1 MFAIP
6 LNYSLTLQNTQLE
19 PQVAMSTEDLA
30 EFFVKEYHLA
40 RLDPNLEQPSTLTLN
55 ANMIQL
61 GNNVQNIVQNTL
73 NQVQAQNAA
82 FNIVLA
88 ANTKRIEEMEAKEKK
103 RLEKDKADKERLA
116 ALHDKVETWMAKCN
130 VLQTPEKPIT
140 RNESMTTSCSER
152 STPAKDGLRIVDW
165 TPEEIQVLRD
175 TTSDFKDITTHNVDF
190 VREEVN
196 KVGGNNRTDHAIFCK
211 AYRLLKKRESTGMAN
226 DLTAKRAKKGKTDL
240 HDVGEYVMAKY
251 NGKNE
256 VYPAFI
262 HAIRDSKIELRWED
276 GDTKYTNVPSTDV
289 LRQNILKV
297 NNRGKALVHW
307 IDFEDDVI
315 LPKEWIEGHLVGKK
329 ALARFNKNHMP
340 NAAAGL
346 LDLHYE
352 AVKSLSD

>member
-1 MFAIP
+1 VFAIP
-6 LNYSLTLQNTQLE
+6 LNYSLTPQNTQLE

-30 EFFVKEYHLA
+30 EFFVKEFHLA
-40 RLDPNLEQPSTLTLN
+40 RLNPNLEQPSTLTLN
-55 ANMIQL
+55 SNMIQL
-61 GNNVQNIVQNTL
+61 GNNVQHIVQNAL

-82 FNIVLA
+82 LNIVLA

-116 ALHDKVETWMAKCN
+116 ALHDKVETWMAKSN
-130 VLQTPEKPIT
+130 VLLTPEKTIT
-140 RNESMTTSCSER
+140 RNESMSCSER
-152 STPAKDGLRIVDW
+152 STPVKDGLRILDW

-175 TTSDFKDITTHNVDF
+175 TTSDFQDISTHNVDF
-190 VREEVN
+190 VRGEVN
-196 KVGGNNRTDHAIFCK
+196 KVGGKNRTDNAIFCK
-211 AYRLLKKRESTGMAN
+211 AYRLLNKRGSTEMAN

-240 HDVGEYVMAKY
+240 HDLGEYVMAKY

-262 HAIRDSKIELRWED
+262 HAFRDSRIELRWED
-276 GDTKYTNVPSTDV
+276 GDTKYTIVPSTDV

-315 LPKEWIEGHLVGKK
+315 LPKEWIETHLVGKK

>member
-1 MFAIP
+1 
-6 LNYSLTLQNTQLE
+6 
-19 PQVAMSTEDLA
+19 
-30 EFFVKEYHLA
+30 
-40 RLDPNLEQPSTLTLN
+40 
-55 ANMIQL
+55 
-61 GNNVQNIVQNTL
+61 
-73 NQVQAQNAA
+73 
-82 FNIVLA
+82 
-88 ANTKRIEEMEAKEKK
+88 MEAKEKK

-116 ALHDKVETWMAKCN
+116 ALHDKVETWMAKSN
-130 VLQTPEKPIT
+130 VLLTPEKTIT
-140 RNESMTTSCSER
+140 RNESMSCSER
-152 STPAKDGLRIVDW
+152 STPVKDGLRILDW

-175 TTSDFKDITTHNVDF
+175 TTSDFQDISTHNVDF
-190 VREEVN
+190 VRGEVN
-196 KVGGNNRTDHAIFCK
+196 KVGGKNRTDNAIFCK
-211 AYRLLKKRESTGMAN
+211 AYRLLNKRGSTEMAN

-240 HDVGEYVMAKY
+240 HDLGEYVMAKY

-262 HAIRDSKIELRWED
+262 HAFRDSRIELRWED
-276 GDTKYTNVPSTDV
+276 GDTKYTIVPSTDV

-315 LPKEWIEGHLVGKK
+315 LPKEWIETHLVGKK

-352 AVKSLSD
+352 AVNYLAD